1 LKNAASL
8 TTRAFLF
15 SFVPVCVVLAASF
28 LAINTMV
35 EQRVKEGLKKSLRQ
49 SEELIVGANEESSR
63 RIGQFVGVLAES
75 AGLKAAVGLLGEARS
90 NPQNAAEVRR
100 TIEAQ
105 LREMRGLIGDDLLAV
120 TDSKGHIVAAAGA
133 AAPAEGL
140 PEIPEQST
148 LLDTG
153 GQLYELSTTPIVIDG
168 SEIGRLLIGRKFD
181 LLRYHLGGD
190 TVLLHDGR
198 VLRATLE
205 NRTWASIEEQIAKRC
220 RESDAECEIEREGE
234 TELVLP
240 VHEAGL
246 GTGYRL
252 LAFRSLDAAVRDF
265 TAGWLSILLKVGA
278 AGIVMALLFTILTS
292 RSVSKPLRE
301 FIAQLQTGE
310 RTSQFPEQI
319 TAGQAAGE
327 LHLLADTFN
336 RVASAERRSR
346 AELEKAKA
354 SAEAA
359 NQAKSEFL
367 ANISHEL
374 CTPMNGIIGLTE
386 VLLLTPLDEEQQDYA
401 STVRRSADS
410 LMSLLN
416 EILDFARLDAGKM
429 VLSPAPFDLRDTLDQ
444 IVALLSSQASEKGLH
459 LTLHFDPN
467 VPARLIGD
475 DGRIGQVVTNL
486 LGNAIKFTARGRV
499 HVRLECRGRT
509 ESTATLLI
517 SVADTGIGIPAGKL
531 DAIFEKFTQ
540 ADGSMTRRY
549 GGTGLGLTIVKQL
562 VEMMGGTVA
571 VESREGEGS
580 TFAITLTLPIDSSNE
595 PVAVMAGNNAA
606 DRDRKASLC

>member
-1 LKNAASL
+1 MKTATSL

-15 SFVPVCVVLAASF
+15 SFVTVCVVLTASF
-28 LAINTMV
+28 WAIDALV

-75 AGLKAAVGLLGEARS
+75 AGLKAAVGLLREAGS

-120 TDSKGHIVAAAGA
+120 TDSKGRIVAAAGA
-133 AAPAEGL
+133 TAPMEGL

-153 GQLYELSTTPIVIDG
+153 GQLYELSTTPIAIDG

-190 TVLLHDGR
+190 TVLLHEGR
-198 VLRATLE
+198 VLRATLPS
-205 NRTWASIEEQIAKRC
+205 RTWASIEEQIAKRC
-220 RESDAECEIEREGE
+220 RESDSECEIERDGE

-252 LAFRSLDAAVRDF
+252 LALRSLDAAVRDF

-278 AGIVMALLFTILTS
+278 AGVIMALLFTILTS
-292 RSVSKPLRE
+292 RSVSRPLRD
-301 FIAQLQTGE
+301 FIAQLQIGE
-310 RTSQFPEQI
+310 RASQFPEQI

-327 LHLLADTFN
+327 LHLLAETFN
-336 RVASAERRSR
+336 RVAAAERRSR

-354 SAEAA
+354 AAEAA
-359 NQAKSEFL
+359 NQAKSEFM

-374 CTPMNGIIGLTE
+374 RTPMNGIIGLTE

-401 STVRRSADS
+401 TTVRRSADS

-429 VLSPAPFDLRDTLDQ
+429 VLSSSPFDLRATLDQ
-444 IVALLSSQASEKGLH
+444 VVAMLSAQASEKNLH
-459 LTLHFDPN
+459 LRLNFDEN
-467 VPARLIGD
+467 VPTRLIGD
-475 DGRIGQVVTNL
+475 EGRIGQVVTNL
-486 LGNAIKFTARGRV
+486 VGNAIKFTSRGRV
-499 HVRLECRGRT
+499 DVRVECPGCTDR
-509 ESTATLLI
+509 TATLLV
-517 SVADTGIGIPAGKL
+517 SVTDTGIGIPAGKL

-562 VEMMGGTVA
+562 VEMMGGTVS

-580 TFAITLTLPIDSSNE
+580 TFRVTLTLLIDPSKA
-595 PVAVMAGNNAA
+595 PMAGQDTAG
-606 DRDRKASLC
+606 RDRKASVC